1 MSEHRELVGR
11 LYKPDL
17 SLRIPNDDPR
27 CLCELGTEGPV
38 TGGTCAIAGTV
49 CGSPVN
55 LLLRDDCVHHGPAI
69 ALVLKSIGSQ
79 FSVGVH
85 FPPAVR
91 KVGQ

>member
-1 MSEHRELVGR
+1 MSDR
-11 LYKPDL
+11 KPDP
-17 SLRIPNDDPR
+17 SLPIPNDDPR

-69 ALVLKSIGSQ
+69 ALFLKSIGSQ